1 MEDLRYPVGTFTP
14 PASYSAEGRQ
24 AFIRDIAAL
33 PSHLRAAV
41 AGLTPEQLQHPYRDE
56 GWSVAQVV
64 HHLADSHMN
73 SYIRFKLAATADNPT
88 VVGYDETAWARFP
101 DAVSTDLDG
110 SLAILD
116 AVHGRWVRFLES
128 LGPASFART
137 FNHSVLGPVPL
148 DRALALYAW
157 HGHHHLAHITGLLT
171 RMGWLRAVPFK
182 PTGSPTLT
190 PYLVVRNAPPLID
203 FLKTIFGAVEI
214 DRTLRPD
221 GSVMNA
227 VMQLGDSR
235 VMMGEA
241 AAPRETFPAMLYV
254 YVPDVDAAY
263 ARALAAGATSVADPA
278 DMFYGDRHAAV
289 RDAAGNEWWMATHKE
304 DVSPDEVQRRAA
316 THTRK

>member
-1 MEDLRYPVGTFTP
+1 MEDQRYPVGTFTP
-14 PASYSAEGRQ
+14 PSSYTAEGRQ

-33 PSHLRAAV
+33 PSRVRAAV

-73 SYIRFKLAATADNPT
+73 SYIRFKLATTADNPT
-88 VVGYDETAWARFP
+88 VVGYDEAKWAKFP
-101 DAVSTDLDG
+101 DAVSTNLEG

-128 LGPASFART
+128 LESEAFART

-157 HGHHHLAHITGLLT
+157 HGRHHVAHITGLRA
-171 RMGWLRAVPFK
+171 RMGWLAAVPFK
-182 PTGSPTLT
+182 PAGSPTLT
-190 PYLVVRNAPPLID
+190 PYLVVRNAPPVID
-203 FLKTIFGAVEI
+203 FLKIVLGAVEL
-214 DRTLRPD
+214 DRTLRTD
-221 GSVMNA
+221 GSVMNV
-227 VMQLGDSR
+227 VMQLGESR
-235 VMMGEA
+235 VMMGEVA
-241 AAPRETFPAMLYV
+241 PPRETFPAMLYI

-263 ARALAAGATSVADPA
+263 TRALAAGGTSVAEPA

-304 DVSPDEVQRRAA
+304 DVASEELQRRAA
-316 THTRK
+316 AHSRK